1 MLWETPLS
9 SGKDICF
16 FSLYFFFPLFFF
28 FLFILGVFFNLL
40 ITLSRVIS
48 AWKLPLCP
56 WKTEIMLWP
65 MQRPTISLY
74 LFMFNRGE
82 LGIEGLKQ
90 AGSGGEV
97 LSRSTSLVQADV
109 ILVSVLIFHSSPA
122 LSPLVPGMDKTPST
136 PVAHMSPWISALPP
150 SWSMM
155 LYAGIQCGRNWIQN
169 IQHLHIELFVST
181 IRVVQAKLKAQI

>member
-1 MLWETPLS
+1 
-9 SGKDICF
+9 
-16 FSLYFFFPLFFF
+16 
-28 FLFILGVFFNLL
+28 
-40 ITLSRVIS
+40 
-48 AWKLPLCP
+48 
-56 WKTEIMLWP
+56 

-109 ILVSVLIFHSSPA
+109 ILVSVLIFLSSHA

-136 PVAHMSPWISALPP
+136 PVAHMSP
-150 SWSMM
+150 
-155 LYAGIQCGRNWIQN
+155 
-169 IQHLHIELFVST
+169 
-181 IRVVQAKLKAQI
+181 